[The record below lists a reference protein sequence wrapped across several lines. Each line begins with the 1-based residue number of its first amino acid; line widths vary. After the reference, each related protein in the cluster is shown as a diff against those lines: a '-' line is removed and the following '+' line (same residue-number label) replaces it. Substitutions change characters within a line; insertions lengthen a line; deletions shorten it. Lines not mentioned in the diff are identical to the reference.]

1 MCVEYRNIIR
11 IHIPLLSGF
20 FSLPLLSSTLPGPST
35 SEVTTLR
42 HYTNMFIIIIIII
55 INAMKQ
61 TNTVVVGISET
72 EQDVNC
78 NGEISPH
85 TL

>member
-1 MCVEYRNIIR
+1 
-11 IHIPLLSGF
+11 
-20 FSLPLLSSTLPGPST
+20 
-35 SEVTTLR
+35 
-42 HYTNMFIIIIIII
+42 MFIIIIIIM
-55 INAMKQ
+55 NAMKQ
-61 TNTVVVGISET
+61 RNIVVVGISEM

>member
-1 MCVEYRNIIR
+1 
-11 IHIPLLSGF
+11 
-20 FSLPLLSSTLPGPST
+20 
-35 SEVTTLR
+35 
-42 HYTNMFIIIIIII
+42 MFIIIIII

-61 TNTVVVGISET
+61 TNIVVVGISET